1 MSRGAVE
8 EQADIVNTNAD
19 NYGTT
24 VEAVNDSKESA
35 KVKVQKILDNDDLE
49 EAMLCSDVE
58 IEKAEAAIMKHL
70 DETLDINEMD
80 KYFGVADDDLTDGTD
95 ENRAYQVLEEEEAMR
110 TIQEQAKEINRY
122 AVLNIENEDDG
133 KESDVNNV
141 EKTGPKKLEEEP
153 QKKFNFRFNLFGGKR
168 T

>member
-1 MSRGAVE
+1 MLVLVVSLGILVSGVLVGVVVMSRGAVE

-24 VEAVNDSKESA
+24 VEAVNDSKGSA
-35 KVKVQKILDNDDLE
+35 KVKVQTIIDNDDLE

-80 KYFGVADDDLTDGTD
+80 KYFGVADGTD
-95 ENRAYQVLEEEEAMR
+95 EQ
-110 TIQEQAKEINRY
+110 
-122 AVLNIENEDDG
+122 G
-133 KESDVNNV
+133 SC
-141 EKTGPKKLEEEP
+141 
-153 QKKFNFRFNLFGGKR
+153 
-168 T
+168 

>member
-80 KYFGVADDDLTDGTD
+80 KYFGVADGTD
-95 ENRAYQVLEEEEAMR
+95 ENRDNQILEEEEAMR